1 MATTRCTWVVS
12 YDVADDKRRA
22 RVARRLQARG
32 QRVQWS
38 VFELLC
44 TEAELNAL
52 LGSLRRPATFDA
64 ETDSLRAWR
73 ICSDCQHVAQAH
85 GVGPAIARP
94 GAPLVI

>member
-1 MATTRCTWVVS
+1 MGIGHRVRPAEAMATTRCTWVVS

-52 LGSLRRPATFDA
+52 LEAGPPA
-64 ETDSLRAWR
+64 
-73 ICSDCQHVAQAH
+73 
-85 GVGPAIARP
+85 
-94 GAPLVI
+94 